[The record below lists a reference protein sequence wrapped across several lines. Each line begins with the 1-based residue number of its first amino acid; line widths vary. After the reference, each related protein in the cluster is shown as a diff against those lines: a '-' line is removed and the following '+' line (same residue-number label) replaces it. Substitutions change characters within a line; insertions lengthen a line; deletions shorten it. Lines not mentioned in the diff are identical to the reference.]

1 VESRKVAN
9 RLTGAKLESYYA
21 ALGRFVAAW
30 ADTETC
36 LDLVVL
42 ASRPRRL
49 FIQLSEKT
57 RFIREVVAPKLSEAL
72 AKEALRLMDGI
83 DAIAETRH
91 DFVHG
96 GLVSHTFKRSRL
108 IVTLGRL
115 VQPPRKPRRAP
126 AKVTAVQLKTSAEKV
141 RDLGDLLLDLTQA
154 ILREQRHN

>member
-1 VESRKVAN
+1 
-9 RLTGAKLESYYA
+9 
-21 ALGRFVAAW
+21 VAAW

-57 RFIREVVAPKLSEAL
+57 RFVREVVAPKLSEAL

-96 GLVSHTFKRSRL
+96 GLVSHTFK
-108 IVTLGRL
+108 
-115 VQPPRKPRRAP
+115 
-126 AKVTAVQLKTSAEKV
+126 
-141 RDLGDLLLDLTQA
+141 
-154 ILREQRHN
+154 